1 MIPRLANKH
10 HFLHLKDGTENPYI
24 LLAKGMGWLKH
35 GLWMGVLPVIYF
47 CLCPIVKYG
56 FELAYSHG

>member
-1 MIPRLANKH
+1 
-10 HFLHLKDGTENPYI
+10 LKDGTENPYI

-35 GLWMGVLPVIYF
+35 GLWMGALSAIYF

>member
-10 HFLHLKDGTENPYI
+10 HFLHLKDDTENPYI
-24 LLAKGMGWLKH
+24 LLAKGMAGHKQD
-35 GLWMGVLPVIYF
+35 LWMEVLTAIYF